1 MADLTNSVNRDGW
14 SDEVWDDNRF
24 TIVRPLSFEDEVS
37 LESSLSNKTLERFK
51 SLALGG
57 EVMQLVDALHELGD
71 KPLMQ
76 RYITHVEACLKEKG
90 LYDTMYALHQTL

>member
-1 MADLTNSVNRDGW
+1 MADLTNSVNGDGW
-14 SDEVWDDNRF
+14 SDDVWGDF
-24 TIVRPLSFEDEVS
+24 TIVRPLSFEDEDS
-37 LESSLSNKTLERFK
+37 LKSSLSNETLERFK

-76 RYITHVEACLKEKG
+76 RYITQVEACLKEKG